1 MSAGEVAAVIASV
14 AIAILAV
21 AMLFALSS
29 LSRTL
34 KELRISVEQ
43 FRSEALPLVGQLR
56 GTVTQ
61 ASAELERVDTLLGTA
76 ESIGATVD
84 SASRLAYLFLAN
96 PIVKA
101 LAFGAGSTRA
111 LRRLR
116 RGAND

>member
-1 MSAGEVAAVIASV
+1 MTAGEVAAIVASV
-14 AIAILAV
+14 ALVILAV
-21 AMLFALSS
+21 GLLFALGA

-34 KELRISVEQ
+34 RELRTSVEQ
-43 FRSEALPLVGQLR
+43 FRTEAVPLVGQLR

-61 ASAELERVDTLLGTA
+61 ANAELERVDTLLGTA